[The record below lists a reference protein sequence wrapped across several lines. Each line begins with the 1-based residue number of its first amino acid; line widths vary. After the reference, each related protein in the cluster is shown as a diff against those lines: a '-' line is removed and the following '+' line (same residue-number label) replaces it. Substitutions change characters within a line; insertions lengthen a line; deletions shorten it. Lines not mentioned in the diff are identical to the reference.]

1 MGFFSDFFGL
11 SKKPAVV
18 KKPVATSTKKPAP
31 KTTAKKTPP
40 KSTRKRT

>member
-1 MGFFSDFFGL
+1 MGFFSDLLGF

-18 KKPVATSTKKPAP
+18 KKPVAASTKKTAS